1 MLDPQ
6 ALYSQT
12 PGAYHMGFGYS
23 NIGGAQDAFGGTMFG
38 RGTLG
43 DGMALRAR
51 QGIGY
56 APMTL
61 MAMAGLSNIGVGGS
75 VIGAIGA
82 GLTTMGAAPLMAAY
96 ALAGGLQRGIDTS
109 VYAGQAMS
117 NVFRDRDAGGRMG
130 LGASRDA
137 ALQYARVF
145 RDLSS
150 SADMLTNDAELKSI
164 MSKLTDMQLLTTSR
178 SAADM
183 TGRFKKMVETI
194 RDMSIELGTTLDG
207 VMPTFQRHLQMG
219 FLGLDD
225 IRKSARVARG
235 VSGVGIGNTQEGVQ
249 AFQMSQAGAASAQG
263 GSGRLAAIQAANTLG
278 FVQYQMLNDQT
289 LAARFAEAG
298 LGVGQDAAG
307 NFAMHLQ
314 ETSSALMNTEF
325 GKTLAA
331 FLGEKEGGKYT
342 GRIDAKQLALLRNTT
357 RLDLARLAAERL
369 GSDQKTL
376 LSFEAQMRS
385 GLATN
390 IQSSMNPA
398 DSARA
403 LNAVLD
409 AAGITDKNA
418 QMLLLERLTGK
429 QGKVLQLVQKFIA
442 DSTEKVVA
450 DYEKSLGQLQLR
462 NTFAGE
468 VASRYSVE
476 AQLSRVSRRVES
488 VFNPLLNTGAAL
500 GSALGRYGDNIS
512 DAWWQRGIWSAA
524 YALIGG
530 GLDSRHTGLAAS
542 AQQSDLYRQQ
552 LDEALNKKFGG
563 TPEIEI
569 QPTADP
575 AIRDRVARSTLG
587 NQEIIDLISNPLDE
601 DRGMGLMARVAA
613 ITAGAA
619 LGAKGGFATGAAAGG
634 ALGLPTGPG
643 AFATGGLGGI
653 IGGII
658 GGVAG
663 GGAALFLT
671 AGTSARTRRKAHAK
685 QARDEIIGRINRSGL
700 ESDQKNLRIAEAN
713 SAYERA
719 LYDISL
725 QESAKDVISTQRD
738 ASDKLQ
744 EIIDGSDFGYF
755 GNEVNVHDDEIESD
769 FMQTLLSERRF
780 DVLAKLGDKMATKA
794 GDFARY
800 GAMSDTDFKKRVSK
814 EFGIDLGEQDL
825 TGVRQLFRQIAENP
839 NSARELGGII
849 KKQSERSLSAVARG
863 QVQDI
868 VALFGETAAGQ
879 ALTAAGG
886 PDFDA
891 FDKAVRGGEEQL
903 KTLLEPLPEA
913 NRVRVTAFIDT
924 YLKQTAKTSR
934 EKFAA
939 AAAATLSPLTDT
951 AGQTL
956 AANGSS
962 GDVIAAVLQQTT
974 ETQLGL
980 AETIR
985 SLKLEV
991 QQMSRTDKAATEEIV
1006 KALIDRIN
1014 SRLDAQ

>member
-342 GRIDAKQLALLRNTT
+342 GRIDAKQLALLRNTP

-403 LNAVLD
+403 LNAVLN
-409 AAGITDKNA
+409 AAGITDENA

-429 QGKVLQLVQKFIA
+429 QGKVLHLVQKFIA

-476 AQLSRVSRRVES
+476 AQLARVSRRAES
-488 VFNPLLNTGAAL
+488 VFNPILNTSAAL

-512 DAWWQRGIWSAA
+512 DAWWQRGAGSAV
-524 YALIGG
+524 YALFGG

-552 LDEALNKKFGG
+552 LKEALTT
-563 TPEIEI
+563 TPFRSREDV
-569 QPTADP
+569 TAITDT
-575 AIRDRVARSTLG
+575 AISDRVARSTLG

-601 DRGMGLMARVAA
+601 DRGMGLMGRVAA
-613 ITAGAA
+613 ITAGTA
-619 LGAKGGFATGAAAGG
+619 LGAKVGTPGG
-634 ALGLPTGPG
+634 AIGIAVG
-643 AFATGGLGGI
+643 ALI
-653 IGGII
+653 
-658 GGVAG
+658 
-663 GGAALFLT
+663 GGAAGLFLT

-685 QARDEIIGRINRSGL
+685 QARDEIIDRIDKSGL
-700 ESDQKNLRIAEAN
+700 KSDQKKARIAEAN

-738 ASDKLQ
+738 ASDQLQ

-755 GNEVNVHDDEIESD
+755 GDEVNVHDDEIESD

-780 DVLAKLGDKMATKA
+780 DVLAKLGGKMADA
-794 GDFARY
+794 SDFARY
-800 GAMSDTDFKKRVSK
+800 GVMSDAAFKEQVSK

-839 NSARELGGII
+839 GSAKELGEII

-868 VALFGETAAGQ
+868 VALFGETDAGR
-879 ALTAAGG
+879 ALTADGR
-886 PDFDA
+886 PDFKA
-891 FDKAVRGGEEQL
+891 FDEAVRNKDGLG
-903 KTLLEPLPEA
+903 TLLESLPEA
-913 NRVRVTAFIDT
+913 NRVRAAAFIDT
-924 YLKQTAKTSR
+924 YLKQTGEDYAA
-934 EKFAA
+934 KFAA
-939 AAAATLSPLTDT
+939 AVQATLSPLTDT

-991 QQMSRTDKAATEEIV
+991 QQMSKIDKAATEEIV

-1014 SRLDAQ
+1014 SRQETL